1 MIFWRKYLP
10 PTKPIRCLINMA
22 LWIPITI
29 FAAFAQNLR
38 FMLQK
43 HLKATKLTTGGA
55 TFARF
60 LFAAPIAVL
69 MVVALTWFG
78 WEIPTASLRTA
89 LFIVIGGLAQ
99 ITATM
104 LVVALFAE
112 RNFAVGITLKKTEA
126 ILTAIVGFIVLG
138 EGISLW
144 AVLTILVGIIGV
156 ILLSDPPEQ
165 TGGSWYKRIFNR
177 ASAYGIGS
185 GAIFAV
191 SATCYRGASLS
202 LSSGDFIIRAAFTL
216 ACVTTFQTIAMSLW
230 LRLREPGEISRVMQ
244 SWRVTMLVGI
254 TGVLGSL
261 GWFMAF
267 TLQNAAYVKA
277 LGQIELVFTFIASYL
292 IFKERSTP
300 RELLGIGLVIISIL
314 LLILV
319 IR

>member
-1 MIFWRKYLP
+1 
-10 PTKPIRCLINMA
+10 MA

-29 FAAFAQNLR
+29 AAAFAQNLR

-60 LFAAPIAVL
+60 LFAAPLAVL
-69 MVVALTWFG
+69 LVVVLSNLGWDVPQGSPRTWVFV
-78 WEIPTASLRTA
+78 
-89 LFIVIGGLAQ
+89 VIGGTAQ
-99 ITATM
+99 ILATM

-126 ILTAIVGFIVLG
+126 MLTAIVGFIVLG
-138 EGISLW
+138 EGLSLW
-144 AVLTILVGIIGV
+144 AGVAILVGIIGV
-156 ILLSDPPEQ
+156 ILLSDPPKLA
-165 TGGSWYKRIFNR
+165 GSGAWYKRIFNR

-185 GAIFAV
+185 GALFAV
-191 SATCYRGASLS
+191 SATSYRGASLS
-202 LSSGDFIIRAAFTL
+202 LSSGDFIIRAVFTL

-230 LRLREPGEISRVMQ
+230 LRLREPGEMTRVLK
-244 SWRVTMLVGI
+244 SWRVTMLVGV

-277 LGQIELVFTFIASYL
+277 LGQIELVFTFLASYL
-292 IFKERSTP
+292 IFKERSTG
-300 RELLGIGLVIISIL
+300 REVFGIGLVVASIL

>member
-1 MIFWRKYLP
+1 
-10 PTKPIRCLINMA
+10 MA

-60 LFAAPIAVL
+60 LFAAPIAVVL
-69 MVVALTWFG
+69 VVVMANLG
-78 WEIPTASLRTA
+78 WEIPQGTSRTWI
-89 LFIVIGGLAQ
+89 FVVTGGTAQ
-99 ITATM
+99 ILATM

-126 ILTAIVGFIVLG
+126 MLTAVVGFIVLG
-138 EGISLW
+138 EGLSLG
-144 AVLTILVGIIGV
+144 AGFAILVGIIGV
-156 ILLSDPPEQ
+156 ILLSDPPKQ
-165 TGGSWYKRIFNR
+165 TEGSWYRRIFNR

-191 SATCYRGASLS
+191 SAICYRGASLS
-202 LSSGDFIIRAAFTL
+202 LSSGDFIIRAVFTL
-216 ACVTTFQTIAMSLW
+216 ACVTTFQTIVMSIW
-230 LRLREPGEISRVMQ
+230 LRLKEPGEIGRVVK

-277 LGQIELVFTFIASYL
+277 LGQIELLFTFAASYL

-300 RELLGIGLVIISIL
+300 RELLGIGLVVVSIL
-314 LLILV
+314 LLILA
-319 IR
+319 IS

>member
-1 MIFWRKYLP
+1 
-10 PTKPIRCLINMA
+10 MA

-29 FAAFAQNLR
+29 AAAFAQNLR

-43 HLKATKLTTGGA
+43 HLKATKLSTGGA

-69 MVVALTWFG
+69 LVVILVQTGWDIPSATARTWVFV
-78 WEIPTASLRTA
+78 
-89 LFIVIGGLAQ
+89 VIGGTSQ
-99 ITATM
+99 IVATM
-104 LVVALFAE
+104 LVVALFSE

-138 EGISLW
+138 EGISPW
-144 AVLTILVGIIGV
+144 AVMTILVGIVGV
-156 ILLSDPPEQ
+156 ILLSDPPKLA
-165 TGGSWYKRIFNR
+165 GRGVWYRRILNR

-191 SATCYRGASLS
+191 SATSYRGASLS
-202 LSSGDFIIRAAFTL
+202 LGSGDFIIRAVFTL
-216 ACVTTFQTIAMSLW
+216 ACVTVFQTIAMSLW
-230 LRLREPGEISRVMQ
+230 LRLREPGEITRVLK
-244 SWRVTMLVGI
+244 SWRVTTLVGL

-277 LGQIELVFTFIASYL
+277 LGQIELVFTFLASYL
-292 IFKERSTP
+292 IFKERSTG
-300 RELLGIGLVIISIL
+300 REIIGISLVVISIL

-319 IR
+319 IH

>member
-1 MIFWRKYLP
+1 
-10 PTKPIRCLINMA
+10 MA

-29 FAAFAQNLR
+29 AAAFAQNLR

-43 HLKATKLTTGGA
+43 HLKTTRLTTGGA

-69 MVVALTWFG
+69 LVVVLFNLG
-78 WEIPTASLRTA
+78 WEIPQGSSRTGG
-89 LFIVIGGLAQ
+89 FVVIGGTAQ
-99 ITATM
+99 IIATM

-126 ILTAIVGFIVLG
+126 MLTAVVGFIVLG
-138 EGISLW
+138 EGLSLW
-144 AVLTILVGIIGV
+144 AGVAILVGIIGV
-156 ILLSDPPEQ
+156 ILLSDPPEK

-202 LSSGDFIIRAAFTL
+202 LGSGDFIIRAAFTL
-216 ACVTTFQTIAMSLW
+216 ACVTTFQTIAMSIW
-230 LRLREPGEISRVMQ
+230 LRFKEPGEMTRVLK

-277 LGQIELVFTFIASYL
+277 LGQIELVFTFAASYL
-292 IFKERSTP
+292 IFKERSTG
-300 RELLGIGLVIISIL
+300 REVIGIGLVVVSIL

>member
-1 MIFWRKYLP
+1 
-10 PTKPIRCLINMA
+10 MA

-60 LFAAPIAVL
+60 LFATPIAIFLVVL
-69 MVVALTWFG
+69 MANLG
-78 WEIPTASLRTA
+78 WEIPQGSNRTWA
-89 LFIVIGGLAQ
+89 FVITGGTAQ
-99 ITATM
+99 ILATM

-126 ILTAIVGFIVLG
+126 MLTAIVGFIVLG
-138 EGISLW
+138 EGLSLW
-144 AVLTILVGIIGV
+144 AGFAILIGIFGV
-156 ILLSDPPEQ
+156 ILLSDPPKQ
-165 TGGSWYKRIFNR
+165 TDGSWYKRIFNR

-202 LSSGDFIIRAAFTL
+202 LSSGDFIIRAVFTL
-216 ACVTTFQTIAMSLW
+216 ACVTTFQTIAMSIW
-230 LRLREPGEISRVMQ
+230 LRLKEPGEIGRVLK

-277 LGQIELVFTFIASYL
+277 LGQIELVFTFAASYL
-292 IFKERSTP
+292 IFKERSTG
-300 RELLGIGLVIISIL
+300 REIVGIGLVVVSIL

>member
-1 MIFWRKYLP
+1 
-10 PTKPIRCLINMA
+10 MA

-29 FAAFAQNLR
+29 AAAFAQNLR

-55 TFARF
+55 TFVRF

-69 MVVALTWFG
+69 MVVTLVWFG
-78 WEIPTASLRTA
+78 WEVPTASPRTA
-89 LFIVIGGLAQ
+89 FFVIIGGLAQ

-126 ILTAIVGFIVLG
+126 ILTAVVGFIVLG

-156 ILLSDPPEQ
+156 ILLSDPPKMA
-165 TGGSWYKRIFNR
+165 GGGAWYRRIFNR
-177 ASAYGIGS
+177 AAAYGIGS

-230 LRLREPGEISRVMQ
+230 LRLREPGEITRVIQ
-244 SWRVTMLVGI
+244 SWRVTILVGI

-300 RELLGIGLVIISIL
+300 RELLGIGLVIVSIL

>member
-1 MIFWRKYLP
+1 
-10 PTKPIRCLINMA
+10 MA

-43 HLKATKLTTGGA
+43 HLKATKLSTGGA

-69 MVVALTWFG
+69 LVV
-78 WEIPTASLRTA
+78 I
-89 LFIVIGGLAQ
+89 LAQ
-99 ITATM
+99 TGWDIPSGSTRTWVFVVTGGTSQIIATM
-104 LVVALFAE
+104 LVVALFSE

-144 AVLTILVGIIGV
+144 AVMTILVGIVGV
-156 ILLSDPPEQ
+156 ILLSDPPKLA
-165 TGGSWYKRIFNR
+165 GKGAWYRRIFNR

-191 SATCYRGASLS
+191 SATSYRGASLS
-202 LSSGDFIIRAAFTL
+202 LGSGDFIIRAVFTL
-216 ACVTTFQTIAMSLW
+216 ACVTVFQTVAMSLW
-230 LRLREPGEISRVMQ
+230 LHFREPGEITRVLQ
-244 SWRVTMLVGI
+244 SWRVTTLVGL

-277 LGQIELVFTFIASYL
+277 LGQIELVFTFMASYL
-292 IFKERSTP
+292 IFKERSTG
-300 RELLGIGLVIISIL
+300 REIFGISLVVISIL